1 MDGAFGNQD
10 YGMEGGRGGRGGGR
24 TGFRGTAENAKTKL
38 CNRLEFISCRLPDL
52 PVLDNANDVT
62 GGCREI
68 AALEIGAT
76 SHMGRQS

>member
-1 MDGAFGNQD
+1 MGWKGA
-10 YGMEGGRGGRGGGR
+10 EGGVEVAEQDLEGLLRMPRLSSA
-24 TGFRGTAENAKTKL
+24 TGWN
-38 CNRLEFISCRLPDL
+38 SSLPPAGSHL

>member
-1 MDGAFGNQD
+1 MGWKGA
-10 YGMEGGRGGRGGGR
+10 EGGVEV
-24 TGFRGTAENAKTKL
+24 AEQDL
-38 CNRLEFISCRLPDL
+38 EGLLRMPRLSS
-52 PVLDNANDVT
+52 AT